1 MKGGYFILII
11 LVFRITH
18 VFSQDLP
25 RNISPEVSRV
35 IEEATS
41 YMGESAY
48 DSAGMILNRA
58 FSQTDV
64 SFSQTDLYYL
74 LVYEAENMYYNA
86 LFDEGLNSA
95 YRSLELAKSLQNDTL
110 IANAEN
116 IVGLLLMSMDKYEDA
131 LSHFRRSTALTKPHE
146 LDYLSYGYQVLSNA
160 AECFLKL
167 NQPDSAFY
175 YVRRGYQEAV
185 QLKKLRGQSI
195 IHWTLAEALLQKN
208 EFDSARA
215 EVNQGLQLVAK
226 SQHRDIV
233 LTFYTTNMRIAQ
245 VEGDKEETFEW
256 MNRGLEELKNPLNT
270 DYARVDFLE
279 TAADVCISM
288 KVLEKGSELMRSWK
302 QLQKNLIEKQ
312 QSQRLTILKDYYE
325 TNQRLVLA
333 KEHDTAQRRQIELR
347 NMIAAILGVLS
358 VLLVILIGIVWVYY
372 RQRQRIS
379 RLEYKEQL
387 RRNEIEFEL
396 RLLENRMAAVSA
408 ERDRIASDLHDDI
421 GASLSSIRI
430 YSGAASKRFT
440 SDPDESLRLIERIN
454 ESSSGMMD
462 RMSDIVWA
470 INPKNDNVESIV
482 FRMKSNAGEV
492 LSPLDIEVD
501 YSIDSLSEQ
510 VQPTMTARRNIYL
523 IFKEAINNIAKYS
536 RAKHV
541 HVDMRVENGFL
552 ILDISDDG
560 VGFDALSKP
569 SGNGLNTMRR
579 RAESLGGTV
588 QIDSK
593 PGNGSR
599 MSARMEIARISDG
612 KR

>member
-1 MKGGYFILII
+1 MKGSYFILII

-35 IEEATS
+35 IGEATY

-95 YRSLELAKSLQNDTL
+95 YRSLELAMSLQNDTL

-131 LSHFRRSTALTKPHE
+131 LSHFRKSTALTKPHE

-195 IHWTLAEALLQKN
+195 IHWTLAEAWLQKN

-245 VEGDKEETFEW
+245 VEGDREETFEW

-347 NMIAAILGVLS
+347 NTIAAILGVLS

-396 RLLENRMAAVSA
+396 RSLENRMAAVSA

-440 SDPDESLRLIERIN
+440 SDPDESLRLIDRIN

-593 PGNGSR
+593 PGIGCR

-612 KR
+612 KS

>member
-1 MKGGYFILII
+1 
-11 LVFRITH
+11 LVLKITH
-18 VFSQDLP
+18 VVSQDLP

-35 IEEATS
+35 IQSAS
-41 YMGESAY
+41 AFMSESSY
-48 DSAGMILNRA
+48 DSAGIILNEA
-58 FSQTDV
+58 FSQTD
-64 SFSQTDLYYL
+64 FSYSPTDLYYL

-95 YRSLELAKSLQNDTL
+95 YRSLELAVSLQNDTL

-116 IVGLLLMSMDKYEDA
+116 IVGLFLMSMDKHEDA
-131 LSHFRRSTALTKPHE
+131 LSHFRRSTALTKPHS

-167 NQPDSAFY
+167 NLPDSAFY
-175 YVRRGYQEAV
+175 YARRGNEEAV
-185 QLKKLRGQSI
+185 QLQKIRGQSI
-195 IHWTLAEALLQKN
+195 IHWTLAEAWLQKN
-208 EFDSARA
+208 QYDSARV
-215 EVNQGLQLVAK
+215 EVNRGLQLVAE

-233 LTFYTTNMRIAQ
+233 LTLYTTNMRIAQ
-245 VEGDKEETFEW
+245 AKDDKEETFEW
-256 MNRGLEELKNPLNT
+256 MNKGLDELKNPLNT
-270 DYARVDFLE
+270 DYARGDFLE
-279 TAADVCISM
+279 AAADVCIAM
-288 KVLEKGSELMRSWK
+288 KALEKGSELMQSWK

-325 TNQRLVLA
+325 KNQRLALA
-333 KEHDTAQRRQIELR
+333 KEHDTAQSRQIELR
-347 NMIAAILGVLS
+347 NTIAVILGVLS
-358 VLLVILIGIVWVYY
+358 VLLVILIAIVLVYF

-379 RLEYKEQL
+379 KLEYKEQL

-396 RLLENRMAAVSA
+396 RSLENRMAAVSA

-454 ESSSGMMD
+454 ESSTGLMD

-501 YSIDSLSEQ
+501 YSIDPLSEQ

-536 RAKHV
+536 KANHV
-541 HVDMRVENGFL
+541 HVDLLVNNGFL
-552 ILDISDDG
+552 VLEISDDG
-560 VGFDALSKP
+560 IGFDPQRKP
-569 SGNGLNTMRR
+569 AGNGLTSMRR
-579 RAESLGGTV
+579 RAESLGGTMH
-588 QIDSK
+588 IESM
-593 PGNGSR
+593 PGKGSR
-599 MSARMEIARISDG
+599 FKAHLQIARISDS
-612 KR
+612 KS

>member
-1 MKGGYFILII
+1 MVLFLQGIFAY
-11 LVFRITH
+11 
-18 VFSQDLP
+18 SQDIP
-25 RNISPEVSRV
+25 RNISPEVYRV
-35 IEEATS
+35 IERAS
-41 YMGESAY
+41 SFMSESAY
-48 DSAGMILNRA
+48 DSAGIILNEA
-58 FSQTDV
+58 FSQTDL
-64 SFSQTDLYYL
+64 SYSQSDLYYL

-95 YRSLELAKSLQNDTL
+95 YRSLELAVSLQNDTL

-116 IVGLLLMSMDKYEDA
+116 IVGLFLMSMDKYEDA
-131 LSHFRRSTALTKPHE
+131 LLHFRKSTSLTKPHQI
-146 LDYLSYGYQVLSNA
+146 DYLSYGYQVLSNA

-167 NQPDSAFY
+167 NMPDSAFY
-175 YVRRGYQEAV
+175 YARRGYQEAV
-185 QLKKLRGQSI
+185 QLQKLRGQSI
-195 IHWTLAEALLQKN
+195 IHWTLAEAWLQMN
-208 EFDSARA
+208 QFDSARA
-215 EVNQGLQLVAK
+215 EVNRGLQLVAT

-233 LTFYTTNMRIAQ
+233 LILYSTNMRIAQ
-245 VEGDKEETFEW
+245 AEGDEEETFEW
-256 MNRGLEELKNPLNT
+256 MNKGLEELKNPLNT
-270 DYARVDFLE
+270 DYARGDFLE

-288 KVLEKGSELMRSWK
+288 KALEKGSELLRSWSK
-302 QLQKNLIEKQ
+302 LQKNLIEKQ

-325 TNQRLVLA
+325 KNQRLALA
-333 KEHDTAQRRQIELR
+333 KEHDTAQSRQLQLR
-347 NMIAAILGVLS
+347 NTIAVILGILS
-358 VLLVILIGIVWVYY
+358 VLLVILIAIVLVYF

-379 RLEYKEQL
+379 KLEYKEQL

-396 RLLENRMAAVSA
+396 RSLENRMAAVSA

-454 ESSSGMMD
+454 ESSTGLMD

-482 FRMKSNAGEV
+482 FRMKSNAGEL
-492 LSPLDIEVD
+492 LSPADIEVD
-501 YSIDSLSEQ
+501 YFIDPLSEQ

-536 RAKHV
+536 KANHV
-541 HVDMRVENGFL
+541 HVDLRVENGFL
-552 ILDISDDG
+552 VLEISDDG
-560 VGFDALSKP
+560 IGFDALSKP

-593 PGNGSR
+593 PGKGCR
-599 MSARMEIARISDG
+599 LSARMEIARISDG
-612 KR
+612 KS

>member
-1 MKGGYFILII
+1 MVLFLQGIFAY
-11 LVFRITH
+11 
-18 VFSQDLP
+18 SQDIP
-25 RNISPEVSRV
+25 RNISPEVYRV
-35 IEEATS
+35 IERAS
-41 YMGESAY
+41 SFMSESAY
-48 DSAGMILNRA
+48 DSAGIILNEA
-58 FSQTDV
+58 FSQTDL
-64 SFSQTDLYYL
+64 SYSQSDLYYL

-95 YRSLELAKSLQNDTL
+95 YRSLELAVSLQNDTL

-116 IVGLLLMSMDKYEDA
+116 IVGLFLMSMDKYEDA
-131 LSHFRRSTALTKPHE
+131 LLHFRKSTSLTKPHQ

-167 NQPDSAFY
+167 NMPDSAFY
-175 YVRRGYQEAV
+175 YARRGYQEAV
-185 QLKKLRGQSI
+185 QLQKLRGQSI
-195 IHWTLAEALLQKN
+195 IHWTLAEAWLQMN
-208 EFDSARA
+208 QFDSARA
-215 EVNQGLQLVAK
+215 EVNRGLQLVAT

-233 LTFYTTNMRIAQ
+233 LILYSTNMRIAQ
-245 VEGDKEETFEW
+245 AEGDEEETFEW
-256 MNRGLEELKNPLNT
+256 MNKGLEELKNPLNT
-270 DYARVDFLE
+270 DYARGDFLE

-288 KVLEKGSELMRSWK
+288 KALEKGSELLRSWSK
-302 QLQKNLIEKQ
+302 LQKNLIEKQ

-325 TNQRLVLA
+325 KNQRLALA
-333 KEHDTAQRRQIELR
+333 KEHDTAQSRQLQLR
-347 NMIAAILGVLS
+347 NTIAVILGILS
-358 VLLVILIGIVWVYY
+358 VLLVILIAIVLVYF

-379 RLEYKEQL
+379 KLEYKEQL

-396 RLLENRMAAVSA
+396 RSLENRMAAVSA

-454 ESSSGMMD
+454 ESSTGLMD

-482 FRMKSNAGEV
+482 FRMKSNAGEL
-492 LSPLDIEVD
+492 LSPADIEVD
-501 YSIDSLSEQ
+501 YFIDPLSEQ

-536 RAKHV
+536 KANHV
-541 HVDMRVENGFL
+541 HVDLRVENGFL
-552 ILDISDDG
+552 VLEISDDG
-560 VGFDALSKP
+560 IGFDALSKP

-593 PGNGSR
+593 PGKGCR
-599 MSARMEIARISDG
+599 LSARMEIARISDG
-612 KR
+612 KS